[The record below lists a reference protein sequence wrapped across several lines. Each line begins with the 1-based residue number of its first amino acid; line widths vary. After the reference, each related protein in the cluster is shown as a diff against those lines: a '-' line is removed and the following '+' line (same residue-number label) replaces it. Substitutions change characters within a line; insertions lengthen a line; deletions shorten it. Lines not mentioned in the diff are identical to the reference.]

1 MNEKVAKAL
10 SYVDEKY
17 VTEAARRKK
26 KKTKYWIS
34 AAAAVLILALLFN
47 MPSLPMTIS
56 AKAVSIASGSRQMML
71 PDRDDYED
79 GNAWQA
85 DIDKWRAEQKFLSD
99 TTGETV
105 DALAPFFTNGS
116 AQFLSTQGSENL
128 LWSPVNAYIGLSMM
142 TELTDGASRQQILD
156 LFGAR
161 DIDALRRQVGAVWES
176 SYNDN
181 GHEISALANSLW
193 LEEGLNYNQETMD
206 NLAYYHYAS
215 VYKGDLGSQKI
226 NTAIGAWLN
235 NNTGGLLKN
244 ESKNINLSPENI
256 LALYSTIYFQA
267 KWRDQFAQ
275 SKNTEDV
282 FHAPSGDKTVTF
294 MNKKLAQMNY
304 YYGDRF
310 SAVALWLKNG
320 SAMWFILPD
329 EGYTTA
335 DVLADGQY
343 MQMVLQQDWENE
355 KWMKVNLSVPK
366 FDVNSTL
373 NLKDGLRKM
382 GVTDVFEQGTA
393 NFSEI
398 TGDVPIFLTEAN
410 QSVRVQIDEEG
421 VKAAAY
427 IEFPGAGSPAPP
439 EEIID
444 FVLDR
449 PFLFAITTESV
460 PLFVGCV
467 NQPGH

>member
-26 KKTKYWIS
+26 KKYYWQSAI
-34 AAAAVLILALLFN
+34 AAALALVLFFYIPS
-47 MPSLPMTIS
+47 MPAVIP
-56 AKAVSIASGSRQMML
+56 AKAISLASGSRQMQL
-71 PDRDDYED
+71 PDRDDYTNLEE
-79 GNAWQA
+79 WQA
-85 DIDKWRAEQKFLSD
+85 DLDQWHTEKDLLLS
-99 TTGETV
+99 TTG
-105 DALAPFFTNGS
+105 DAIADLADFFTTGS
-116 AQFLSTQGSENL
+116 ARFLSTEGSENL

-193 LEEGLNYNQETMD
+193 LEEGLNYNRDAMD

-226 NTAIGAWLN
+226 NKAIGAWLN
-235 NNTGGLLKN
+235 NNTGNLLKN
-244 ESKNINLSPENI
+244 AGKNIDLSPDTV

-282 FHAPSGDKTVTF
+282 FHAPNGDKTVTF

-304 YYGDRF
+304 YYGDKF

-320 SAMWFILPD
+320 STMWFILPD

-343 MQMVLQQDWENE
+343 MQMVLQQDWKNE

-373 NLKDGLRKM
+373 NLKDGFRKM

-410 QSVRVQIDEEG
+410 QSVRVEIDEEG

>member
-79 GNAWQA
+79 ENAWQA

-99 TTGETV
+99 TTGETI
-105 DALAPFFTNGS
+105 DALASFFTNGS

-176 SYNDN
+176 SYNNN

-193 LEEGLNYNQETMD
+193 LEEGLNYNRDAMD

-226 NTAIGAWLN
+226 NKAIGAWLN

-256 LALYSTIYFQA
+256 LALYSTVYFQA

-282 FHAPSGDKTVTF
+282 FHAPNGDKTVTF

-304 YYGDRF
+304 YYGDKF

-320 SAMWFILPD
+320 STMWFILPD

-343 MQMVLQQDWENE
+343 MQMVLQQDWKNE

-373 NLKDGLRKM
+373 NLKDGFRKM

-410 QSVRVQIDEEG
+410 QSVRVEIDEEG

>member
-17 VTEAARRKK
+17 VTDAAKRKK
-26 KKTKYWIS
+26 KKARKYWLS
-34 AAAAVLILALLFN
+34 AIAAVLALVLLFN
-47 MPSLPMTIS
+47 LPSMPMVIS
-56 AKAVSIASGSRQMML
+56 AKAVSIASESRQMQR
-71 PDRDDYED
+71 PDRDDYKD
-79 GNAWQA
+79 VNAWRE
-85 DIDKWRAEQKFLSD
+85 DFNKWEEEQKQRSS
-99 TTGETV
+99 TSRAAI
-105 DALAPFFTNGS
+105 DALTPFFTNGS

-128 LWSPVNAYIGLSMM
+128 LWSPINAYIGLSMI

-156 LFGAR
+156 LFGAS
-161 DIDALRRQVGAVWES
+161 DIDELRKQVGAVWEN

-181 GHEISALANSLW
+181 GHEISTLANSLW
-193 LEEGLNYNQETMD
+193 LEEGLNYNQDTMD
-206 NLAYYHYAS
+206 DLAYYYYAS
-215 VYKGDLGSQKI
+215 VYQGDLGSQKI
-226 NTAIGAWLN
+226 NNAIGAWIN
-235 NNTGGLLKN
+235 NNTGGFLKKSTSN
-244 ESKNINLSPENI
+244 VNLSPDTI

-267 KWRDQFAQ
+267 KWQDEF
-275 SKNTEDV
+275 SESNNTQDT
-282 FHAPSGDKTVTF
+282 FHTPSGDKTATF

-304 YYGDRF
+304 YYGDKF
-310 SAVALWLKNG
+310 SAVALSLKNG
-320 SAMWFILPD
+320 SLMWFILPD

-343 MQMVLQQDWENE
+343 MQMILQQDWKNA

-373 NLKDGLRKM
+373 NLKAGLQEM
-382 GVTDVFEQGTA
+382 GVTDVFNETTS
-393 NFSEI
+393 NFTEI
-398 TGDVPIFLTEAN
+398 TGDVPIYLTAAN

-427 IEFPGAGSPAPP
+427 IELPGTGSPMPP

-449 PFLFAITTESV
+449 PFIFAITTESI
-460 PLFVGCV
+460 PLFMGTV
-467 NQPGH
+467 NNP

>member
-17 VTEAARRKK
+17 ITDAAKRKK

-34 AAAAVLILALLFN
+34 AAAAVLILALLLN
-47 MPSLPMTIS
+47 LPNLPMVIS
-56 AKAVSIASGSRQMML
+56 AKAVSLASESRQMQL

-79 GNAWQA
+79 VYAWQA
-85 DIDKWRAEQKFLSD
+85 DIDKWQEEQKLLSG
-99 TTGETV
+99 TTGDAV
-105 DALAPFFTNGS
+105 NALAPFFAGAS
-116 AQFLSTQGSENL
+116 AQFLSTRGSENL

-142 TELTDGASRQQILD
+142 TELTDGTSRQQILD
-156 LFGAR
+156 LFGAK
-161 DIDALRRQVGAVWES
+161 DIDALRQQAGAVWETV
-176 SYNDN
+176 YNDN

-193 LEEGLNYNQETMD
+193 LESGLNYRQDTMD
-206 NLAYYHYAS
+206 NIARYYYAS
-215 VYKGDLGSQKI
+215 VYQGDLGSRKI
-226 NTAIGAWLN
+226 NNAIGSWIN
-235 NNTGGLLKN
+235 NNTGGFLKK
-244 ESKNINLSPENI
+244 STSNIDLSPDTV

-267 KWRDQFAQ
+267 KWQDQFKAAN
-275 SKNTEDV
+275 NTESV
-282 FHAPSGDKTVTF
+282 FHTPGGDITVTF

-310 SAVALWLKNG
+310 SAVALSLKNG
-320 SAMWFILPD
+320 SLMWFILPD

-335 DVLADGQY
+335 DILADGQY

-373 NLKDGLRKM
+373 DLKEGLQDL
-382 GVTDVFEQGTA
+382 GITDVFSESTA
-393 NFSEI
+393 SFSEI
-398 TGDVPIFLTEAN
+398 TGDVPVFLTAAN

-467 NQPGH
+467 NQP